1 MNNLFYNVLQVILYL
16 EEQRCKPK
24 SCLIVFLSNMYR
36 NPDANAQ
43 NLSSTKQN
51 KKRNTNVYFVSF

>member
-1 MNNLFYNVLQVILYL
+1 MFCKWFYTSKNKDVNQ
-16 EEQRCKPK
+16 K
-24 SCLIVFLSNMYR
+24 SCLIVYLSNMYR